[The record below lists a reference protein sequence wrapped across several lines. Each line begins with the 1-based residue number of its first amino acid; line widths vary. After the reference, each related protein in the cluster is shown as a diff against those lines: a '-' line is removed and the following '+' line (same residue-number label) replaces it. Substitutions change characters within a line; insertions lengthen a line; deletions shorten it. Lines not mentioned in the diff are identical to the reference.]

1 MTHARDTPYVEQ
13 TGNNVQAIYTAAFA
27 ATIAMLVII
36 PLQVLVFVIAPMP
49 SSTQEWFVFLHDTPL
64 LGMFHTD
71 FFLMVNN
78 VLIMLIYLAFYHS
91 LKHRNKGLLQM
102 AMVLGLV
109 GIAAY
114 ISSNKTFELLKLAS
128 EYAALP
134 GAGSPEERMIL
145 LAAGKGML
153 LEWQGTGFDAYYVL
167 NGATLVIVSFLMLK
181 DTVYGRTTAIIGL
194 AAGFFMV
201 IPSTAGTIGLVFSLL
216 SLIPWYIFALRIS
229 MVFRKL
235 ARPQESS

>member
-1 MTHARDTPYVEQ
+1 M
-13 TGNNVQAIYTAAFA
+13 
-27 ATIAMLVII
+27 
-36 PLQVLVFVIAPMP
+36 
-49 SSTQEWFVFLHDTPL
+49 
-64 LGMFHTD
+64 
-71 FFLMVNN
+71 
-78 VLIMLIYLAFYHS
+78 
-91 LKHRNKGLLQM
+91 
-102 AMVLGLV
+102 
-109 GIAAY
+109 
-114 ISSNKTFELLKLAS
+114 KLAS